1 MRFSMKTR
9 ILFSLLILLAS
20 YMQAQVRMK
29 AGQPVLFEKQD
40 VIDLATYH
48 WPRTLISY
56 VVVFDGGVKEEMLS
70 LTDKGRE
77 MSVPFQLSEK
87 VVRNGMLQRAR
98 VSFFAA
104 LPQGGRYAYEL
115 TATGRKPVTVERP
128 LVVVSEEGQFSIGN
142 EDMTVYL
149 PGSQS
154 VKAGKAPAP
163 VMSIRKGE
171 RKIGNNVL
179 YAHRMKVERIE
190 TSPVEVGELFVT
202 YRVKYYLVGN
212 ATYTAWVKM
221 VQGYPFVIL
230 EEEMEGLSKE
240 DEVYLDMCWENF
252 APVKR
257 FGTQWDRVFDKASQW
272 MGIDAPVH
280 TSYSQE
286 DPHWTGMGW
295 IENPAEEMIFRISP
309 FGGNSVREQTPIM
322 SFWEEGANADELGV
336 FVYDHQ
342 KWDDRQYGIWQPTPD
357 LSIYFRY
364 DEKKLYFKYPLVNG
378 TRSTAIAFFPESQ
391 GRKAVKEFNK
401 RIDKIAANGGTHKS
415 EFLSYRYAQML
426 HQQYASLSLDRIKDW
441 ELEYDDNQKQPEN
454 PFKKD
459 HTGQTPESFY
469 KDMISSAFA
478 YYPMGLNFYPGIHS
492 IEHRP
497 VYSKWIEGYL
507 FYAPKLTEKQRRTV
521 KALFILGGY
530 VNMLEEMNAIRH
542 SLAGTAN
549 MAADGWCVPM
559 QASYLFPEHPMAKEW
574 GDFFEKSLE
583 IYGVFYTRP
592 EVKAFES
599 KGGRWVE
606 SLGVYN
612 WAYLRPTG
620 HSNIAGEM
628 YDGKNRFASPYM
640 AERGKW
646 LVDMLTAPVY
656 NYKNVKGGK
665 PGYPEGWKPGDALDK
680 ERFTRQYPA
689 HGAHGGGT
697 TVDRPCSLYEMGG
710 WLSNYDPIVA
720 ENIFWAGKLGSELEH
735 KRNTSDW
742 SEVYEQMHA
751 VDNSGTNPHLK
762 SCKYVG
768 HGIVLRAGVDTPE
781 ELSIHLEQVDKGPNY
796 RWGNQAQGN
805 SGGIYFYAQGQLFT
819 GHENENAGDHV
830 TNNLDG
836 ITNFGVMKN
845 GEFRTIG
852 MNELTAP
859 LYDLGIAQFA
869 ELLPASGNDLYS
881 WPEYQSRS
889 ILLVGT
895 DYYLIFDETGT
906 NWRAAHRFSWFTGK
920 GFEYPQ
926 ITFLSKN
933 AREDHWTTATTAN
946 SKGFYRDAFGSL
958 LTLVSHKKGEVVP
971 LRGNMKNI
979 PLLNTNDVTDFIPAK
994 KDAYPEGVVGI
1005 RAPQSEDLVFRSGKV
1020 LKYKTVHEAF
1030 EGKAGVIRRMK
1041 NGGLQ
1046 LALIRGT
1053 EITADGLSLL
1063 LERGNETAIALT
1075 RAVDGTLSGTFKA
1088 LKSAKVTFTGLS
1100 AKGTFY
1106 MDGVAQPVTVKAG
1119 QAVLTLPVGEHT
1131 WEYTTG
1137 KAMPLPAEI
1146 TDVEYDKNQFLVY
1159 WKNPNRVKT
1168 VRLEVSVD
1176 GGNNWETVKTTS
1188 QSPVK
1193 LTKNGY
1199 ENKIHVRAVAMNGSR
1214 SASFAQEYPVYI
1226 TDAAP
1231 HYPEGIWLKLDNNR
1245 VELSWGKVLGVQ
1257 KYRLYR
1263 RVKGEKEFRPVYEGK
1278 ENRFVDK
1285 TAEGIHKAY
1294 VMPGA
1299 LDNRLQDREGLK
1311 IYEYAVSSV
1320 NGNGEGA
1327 LSPVEDTDPASWK
1340 NWYPATPLKFKRQS
1354 AFWMAPYMPAR
1365 MSPEKYYP
1373 D

>member
-1 MRFSMKTR
+1 MKTR
-9 ILFSLLILLAS
+9 IIFFFLIIVAS
-20 YMQAQVRMK
+20 CIQAQVRMV
-29 AGQPVLFEKQD
+29 AGQSVLFEKQD
-40 VIDLATYH
+40 VIDLATYN

-70 LTDKGRE
+70 LTDKSQGVP
-77 MSVPFQLSEK
+77 VPFQLSEK
-87 VVRNGMLQRAR
+87 VVKNGFLQRAR

-104 LPQGGRYAYEL
+104 LPQGGKYAYEL
-115 TATGRKPVTVERP
+115 VATGRKPVTVDNP
-128 LVVVSEEGQFSIGN
+128 LAVVSEDGQFSIGN
-142 EDMTVYL
+142 KDMTVYI
-149 PGSQS
+149 PASQS
-154 VKAGKAPAP
+154 VKAGKAPAS
-163 VMSIRKGE
+163 VLSVQKGD
-171 RKIGNNVL
+171 RKIGNNRL
-179 YAHRMKVERIE
+179 YAHRKNVERIE
-190 TSPVEVGELFVT
+190 TLPVEVGELFVK
-202 YRVKYYLVGN
+202 YQMKYYLAGN
-212 ATYTAWVKM
+212 ATYTAWIKV

-230 EEEMEGLSKE
+230 EEEMNGLSKE
-240 DEVYLDMCWENF
+240 DRVYLDMCWDNF

-272 MGIDAPVH
+272 IGIDTPVH

-295 IENPAEEMIFRISP
+295 IEDPSKEMIFRISP
-309 FGGNSVREQTPIM
+309 FGGNSVREQPPVM
-322 SFWEEGANADELGV
+322 SFWEEGKNADELGV

-364 DEKKLYFKYPLVNG
+364 DDNKLYFKYPLVDG
-378 TRSTAIAFFPESQ
+378 SRSTAIAFFSEEQ
-391 GRKAVKEFNK
+391 GRKAVAGFNK
-401 RIDKIAANGGTHKS
+401 RIDEIAKAGGAHKS
-415 EFLSYRYAQML
+415 EFLSYRYTQML

-441 ELEYDDNQKQPEN
+441 ELEYANDKKQPEN
-454 PFKKD
+454 LFTKD
-459 HTGQTPESFY
+459 HTGQTAESFY
-469 KDMISSAFA
+469 QNMISSAFA

-497 VYSKWIEGYL
+497 VYSKLVEGYL
-507 FYAPKLTEKQRRTV
+507 FHARSLTEKQRKTV
-521 KALFILGGY
+521 NALFILGGY
-530 VNMLEEMNAIRH
+530 VNMLEEMNAIRN

-559 QASYLFPEHPMAKEW
+559 QTAYLFPEHPMAKEW
-574 GDFFEKSLE
+574 GDFFEKCLE

-592 EVKAFES
+592 EVRPFEG

-620 HSNIAGEM
+620 HSNIAGEL
-628 YDGKNRFASPYM
+628 YDGKNRFASSYM

-656 NYKNVKGGK
+656 NYRNVEGAQ
-665 PGYPEGWKPGDALDK
+665 PGYPEGWRPGDALDEK
-680 ERFTRQYPA
+680 SFTRQYPA

-697 TVDRPCSLYEMGG
+697 TVDRPSSLFELGE
-710 WLSNYDPIVA
+710 WLFNYDPIVA
-720 ENIFWAGKLGSELEH
+720 ENIFWAGTFGKELEH
-735 KRNTSDW
+735 KLKDSDW
-742 SEVYEQMHA
+742 AEVYKRIHT
-751 VDNSGTNPHLK
+751 VDNRGTNPHLK

-805 SGGIYFYAQGQLFT
+805 SGGIYFYAQGQIFT
-819 GHENENAGDHV
+819 GHENENAGDHI

-836 ITNFGVMKN
+836 VTNFGVMKN

-859 LYDLGIAQFA
+859 LYDLGVAQFA
-869 ELLPASGNDLYS
+869 ELLPATGKDLYS

-926 ITFLSKN
+926 ITFLSKK
-933 AREDHWTTATTAN
+933 ARDDHWTVAETAT
-946 SKGFYRDAFGSL
+946 SRGFYRDAFGSL

-971 LRGNMKNI
+971 LRGKLKNI
-979 PLLNTNDVTDFIPAK
+979 PLLGTEEVADFIPAK
-994 KDAYPEGVVGI
+994 EGAYPEGVIGI
-1005 RAPQSEDLVFRSGKV
+1005 RAPQSEDLVFRAGKT
-1020 LKYKTVHEAF
+1020 LEYRTEQEDF

-1041 NGGLQ
+1041 DGSLQ

-1053 EITADGLSLL
+1053 KIAADGLGLSM
-1063 LERGNETAIALT
+1063 EAGDEAAIALT
-1075 RAVDGTLSGTFKA
+1075 RAVDETLFGTFKA
-1088 LKSAKVTFTGLS
+1088 LKVTKVTLTGVTP
-1100 AKGTFY
+1100 KGTFY
-1106 MDGVAQPVTVKAG
+1106 IDGVAQPVRVKAG
-1119 QAVLTLPVGEHT
+1119 QAVLTLPAGQHSL
-1131 WEYTTG
+1131 EYTAG

-1146 TDVEYDKNQFLVY
+1146 TDVEYEKNHFLIY
-1159 WKNPNRVKT
+1159 WQNPNRLKS

-1176 GGNNWETVKTTS
+1176 GGKHWETVTTTLH
-1188 QSPVK
+1188 SPYK
-1193 LTKNGY
+1193 LSKDGY
-1199 ENKIHVRAVAMNGSR
+1199 KDKIHIRAVAMNGKRAAS
-1214 SASFAQEYPVYI
+1214 SAKEYPVYV
-1226 TDAAP
+1226 TGEAP
-1231 HYPEGIWLKLDNNR
+1231 HYPEGIWMKLDDNR
-1245 VELSWGKVLGVQ
+1245 VEISWGKVLGVQ

-1263 RVKGEKEFRPVYEGK
+1263 RVKGEQEFRLIYEGK
-1278 ENRFVDK
+1278 ANCFVDK
-1285 TAEGIHKAY
+1285 TAAGVCKAFA
-1294 VMPGA
+1294 MPGS
-1299 LDNRLQDREGLK
+1299 LDNRLQDRHGLK
-1311 IYEYAVSSV
+1311 VYEYAVASV

-1327 LSPVEDTDPASWK
+1327 LSPVENTDPASWK
-1340 NWYPATPLKFKRQS
+1340 NWYPAVTLKFKRQS
-1354 AFWMAPYMPAR
+1354 AFWMPPYMSAN

>member
-1 MRFSMKTR
+1 MKTR
-9 ILFSLLILLAS
+9 ILFVVFIVLAVCL
-20 YMQAQVRMK
+20 QAQVRMS
-29 AGQPVLFEKQD
+29 AGKSVRFEKQD
-40 VIDLATYH
+40 VIDIATYN
-48 WPRTLISY
+48 WPRTLVNY
-56 VVVFDGGVKEEMLS
+56 PVVFEGGVKEDALS
-70 LTDKGRE
+70 LIDKIKNK
-77 MSVPFQLSEK
+77 SVPFQLSEK
-87 VVRNGMLQRAR
+87 VVRNGLLYNAT

-104 LPQGGRYAYEL
+104 LPQGGSFQYEF
-115 TATGRKPVTVERP
+115 TATGSRPVAVERP
-128 LVVVSEEGQFSIGN
+128 LKVASEGNQFSIGN
-142 EDMTVYL
+142 EELVVYI
-149 PGSQS
+149 PASQA
-154 VKAGKAPAP
+154 AGVEKAPAP
-163 VMSIRKGE
+163 IISLRKGE

-179 YAHRMKVERIE
+179 YAGRKKIERIE
-190 TSPVEVGELFVT
+190 TTPVEKGDLFVT
-202 YRVKYYLVGN
+202 YQVKYYLEGN
-212 ATYTAWVKM
+212 ATYIARVKV

-230 EEEMEGLSKE
+230 EEEMNNLSKE
-240 DEVYLDMCWENF
+240 DQVYLDMCWEDF

-272 MGIDAPVH
+272 VGIDAPVH

-295 IENPAEEMIFRISP
+295 IEDPSKEMIYRISP

-322 SFWEEGANADELGV
+322 SFWEEGKNADELGV

-364 DEKKLYFKYPLVNG
+364 NQKKLYFKYPLVNG
-378 TRSTAIAFFPESQ
+378 SRSTAIAFFSEEQ
-391 GRKAVKEFNK
+391 GQQAVKEFNK
-401 RIDKIAANGGTHKS
+401 RIDKIAANGGAHRS

-426 HQQYASLSLDRIKDW
+426 HQQYASLSLDKVKDW
-441 ELEYDDNQKQPEN
+441 ELEYPDDRKQPEN
-454 PFKKD
+454 LFTDVTKL
-459 HTGQTPESFY
+459 TPESFY
-469 KDMISSAFA
+469 KSVISSAFA

-497 VYSKWIEGYL
+497 VYSKLVEGYL
-507 FYAPKLTEKQRRTV
+507 FHARKLTEKQRKTV
-521 KALFILGGY
+521 NALFIMGGY
-530 VNMLEEMNAIRH
+530 VNMLEEMNAIRT

-559 QASYLFPEHPMAKEW
+559 QVSYLFPEHPMAKEW
-574 GDFFEKSLE
+574 GDFFEKCLE
-583 IYGVFYTRP
+583 IYGLFYTRP
-592 EVKAFES
+592 EVKAFEG

-620 HSNIAGEM
+620 HSNIASEL

-656 NYKNVKGGK
+656 NYRNIKDAK
-665 PGYPEGWKPGDALDK
+665 PGYPQGWKPGDALDG
-680 ERFTRQYPA
+680 EHFTRQYPA

-697 TVDRPCSLYEMGG
+697 TFDRPSSLMELGE
-710 WLSNYDPIVA
+710 WLFNYDPIVA
-720 ENIFWAGKLGSELEH
+720 ENIFWAGKLGKELEH
-735 KRNTSDW
+735 KPNNSDW
-742 SEVYEQMHA
+742 TEVYKQMHT
-751 VDNSGTNPHLK
+751 VDNTGTNPHLK

-869 ELLPASGNDLYS
+869 ELLPATGTDLYS

-895 DYYLIFDETGT
+895 DYYLIFDKTGT

-920 GFEYPQ
+920 GFDYPQ
-926 ITFLSKN
+926 ITFLSKP
-933 AREDHWTTATTAN
+933 ARNDYWTTAQTVT

-958 LTLVSHKKGEVVP
+958 LTLVSHKKGKVTP
-971 LRGNMKNI
+971 LRGSMKNI
-979 PLLNTNDVTDFIPAK
+979 PLLETKDVTDFIPAK

-1005 RAPQSEDLVFRSGKV
+1005 RAPQSEDLVFRAGKD
-1020 LKYKTVHEAF
+1020 LEYRTEQETF

-1041 NGGLQ
+1041 DGSLQ
-1046 LALIRGT
+1046 LALIKGT
-1053 EITADGLSLL
+1053 KISADGLILSLKR
-1063 LERGNETAIALT
+1063 EQDAAVAVT
-1075 RAVDGTLSGTFKA
+1075 RAVDGTLSGMFKV
-1088 LKSAKVTFTGLS
+1088 LKATEMTLSGLT
-1100 AKGTFY
+1100 AKGVFY
-1106 MDGVAQPVTVKAG
+1106 IDGVAQPVSVKAG
-1119 QAVLTLPVGEHT
+1119 QAVVTLPQGEHT

-1137 KAMPLPAEI
+1137 KAMPLPAKI
-1146 TDVEYDKNQFLVY
+1146 TNVTYEKNQLSVE
-1159 WKNPNRVKT
+1159 WENPNRMKT

-1176 GGNNWETVKTTS
+1176 GGKNWKAVKTTN
-1188 QSPVK
+1188 QSPYK
-1193 LTKNGY
+1193 LSKNGY
-1199 ENKIHVRAVAMNGSR
+1199 EGKIHVRVVAMNGKR
-1214 SASFAQEYPVYI
+1214 EASFAQEYPVYI
-1226 TDAAP
+1226 TDKAP
-1231 HYPEGIWLKLDNNR
+1231 HYPEGIWMKLNDNC
-1245 VELSWGKVLGVQ
+1245 VTLSWGKVLGVQ
-1257 KYRLYR
+1257 QYRLYR
-1263 RVKGEKEFRPVYEGK
+1263 RVKGETEFRKIYEGK
-1278 ENRFVDK
+1278 ANCFTDK
-1285 TAEGIHKAY
+1285 TVQGVRKAFD
-1294 VMPGA
+1294 MPGS
-1299 LDNRLQDREGLK
+1299 LDNRLQNRENLT
-1311 IYEYAVSSV
+1311 IYEYAVSAV
-1320 NGNGEGA
+1320 NGNGEGT
-1327 LSPVEDTDPASWK
+1327 LSPIENTDPASWK
-1340 NWYPATPLKFKRQS
+1340 NWYPATALKFKRQS
-1354 AFWMAPYMPAR
+1354 AFWMPLYMPEP

>member
-1 MRFSMKTR
+1 MKTR
-9 ILFSLLILLAS
+9 IIFSLLIIIAAC
-20 YMQAQVRMK
+20 MHAQVRMV
-29 AGQPVLFEKQD
+29 AGQSVLFEKQD
-40 VIDLATYH
+40 VIDLATYN

-56 VVVFDGGVKEEMLS
+56 VVDFDGGVKEEMLS
-70 LTDKGRE
+70 LTDKGQGKP
-77 MSVPFQLSEK
+77 VPFQLSEK
-87 VVRNGMLQRAR
+87 VVRNGLLQRAR
-98 VSFFAA
+98 VNFFAA
-104 LPQGGRYAYEL
+104 LPQGGKYAYEL
-115 TATGRKPVTVERP
+115 TVTGRKPVTVLRP
-128 LVVVSEEGQFSIGN
+128 LVVTSEEKEFSIGN
-142 EDMTVYL
+142 EDMAVYL
-149 PGSQS
+149 PKSQP
-154 VKAGKAPAP
+154 VEAGKAPAP

-171 RKIGNNVL
+171 RRIGNNRL
-179 YAHRMKVERIE
+179 YAHRKKVERIE
-190 TSPVEVGELFVT
+190 TVPVEVGELFVT
-202 YRVKYYLVGN
+202 YRVKYYFEGN
-212 ATYTAWVKM
+212 ATYTASVKM

-230 EEEMEGLSKE
+230 EEEMEGLSK
-240 DEVYLDMCWENF
+240 DDRVYVDMCWENF

-272 MGIDAPVH
+272 IGIDTPVH

-295 IENPAEEMIFRISP
+295 IEDPSKEMIFRISP

-322 SFWEEGANADELGV
+322 SFWEEGKNADELGV

-342 KWDDRQYGIWQPTPD
+342 KWDDGQYGIWQPTPD

-364 DEKKLYFKYPLVNG
+364 DEKKLYFNYPLVDG
-378 TRSTAIAFFPESQ
+378 SRSTAITFFSEEQ
-391 GRKAVKEFNK
+391 GRKEVKEFNK
-401 RIDKIAANGGTHKS
+401 RIDKIAANGGAHKS
-415 EFLSYRYAQML
+415 DFLSYRYAQML
-426 HQQYASLSLDRIKDW
+426 HQQYVALSLDKMKDW
-441 ELEYDDNQKQPEN
+441 ELEYGDDKKQPEN
-454 PFKKD
+454 LFTED
-459 HTGQTPESFY
+459 HTKQTAESFY
-469 KDMISSAFA
+469 KSMISSAFA

-497 VYSKWIEGYL
+497 VYSKLVEGYL
-507 FYAPKLTEKQRRTV
+507 FHARSLTEKQRRTV

-530 VNMLEEMNAIRH
+530 VNMLEEMNAIRN

-574 GDFFEKSLE
+574 GDFFEKCLE

-592 EVKAFES
+592 EVKAFEG

-620 HSNIAGEM
+620 HSNIAGEL

-640 AERGKW
+640 VERGKW

-656 NYKNVKGGK
+656 NYRNVKGAK
-665 PGYPEGWKPGDALDK
+665 PGYPKGWKAGDALDE

-697 TVDRPCSLYEMGG
+697 TFDRPCSLSELGE

-720 ENIFWAGKLGSELEH
+720 ENIFWAGKFGKELEY
-735 KRNTSDW
+735 KAKDSDW
-742 SEVYEQMHA
+742 SEVYKRMHA
-751 VDNSGTNPHLK
+751 VDNCGTNPHLK

-781 ELSIHLEQVDKGPNY
+781 ELSVHLEQVDKGPNY

-819 GHENENAGDHV
+819 GHENENAGDHI

-859 LYDLGIAQFA
+859 FYDLGIAQFA
-869 ELLPASGNDLYS
+869 ELLPATGKDLYS

-926 ITFLSKN
+926 ITFLSKK
-933 AREDHWTTATTAN
+933 ARDDYWTVAETAT
-946 SKGFYRDAFGSL
+946 SRGFYRDAFGSL

-971 LRGNMKNI
+971 LKGSLKNI
-979 PLLNTNDVTDFIPAK
+979 PLLGTEDVADFIPAK
-994 KDAYPEGVVGI
+994 KDAYPEGVIGI
-1005 RAPQSEDLVFRSGKV
+1005 RAPQSEDLVFRAGKV
-1020 LKYKTVHEAF
+1020 LEYRTKQEIF
-1030 EGKAGVIRRMK
+1030 QGRAGVIRRMK
-1041 NGGLQ
+1041 DGSLQ
-1046 LALIRGT
+1046 LVLIRGT
-1053 EITADGLSLL
+1053 EIAADGLGLSL
-1063 LERGNETAIALT
+1063 ESGKKAAVALT
-1075 RAVDGTLSGTFKA
+1075 RAVDGTLSGTLKA
-1088 LKSAKVTFTGLS
+1088 MEPVEVTFTGLS
-1100 AKGTFY
+1100 VKGTFY
-1106 MDGVAQPVTVKAG
+1106 IDGVAQPTTVKAG
-1119 QAVLTLPVGEHT
+1119 QAVMILPVGEHN

-1146 TDVEYDKNQFLVY
+1146 TNVEYEKSQFLVY

-1168 VRLEVSVD
+1168 VRLEISTD
-1176 GGNNWETVKTTS
+1176 GGKSWKAVKTMGK
-1188 QSPVK
+1188 SPYRLSK
-1193 LTKNGY
+1193 SGY
-1199 ENKIHVRAVAMNGSR
+1199 ENKIHIRAVAMNGNR
-1214 SASFAQEYPVYI
+1214 AASFAQEYPIYI
-1226 TDAAP
+1226 TDEAP
-1231 HYPEGIWLKLDNNR
+1231 HYPEGVWLKLDKNR

-1278 ENRFVDK
+1278 ENHFVDN
-1285 TAEGIHKAY
+1285 TAEGVRKAFT
-1294 VMPGA
+1294 MPGS
-1299 LDNRLQDREGLK
+1299 LDNHLQDREGVK
-1311 IYEYAVSSV
+1311 VYEYAVSSV
-1320 NGNGEGA
+1320 NGNGEGK
-1327 LSPVEDTDPASWK
+1327 LSPIEDTDPASWK
-1340 NWYPATPLKFKRQS
+1340 NWYPDTSLKFKRQS
-1354 AFWMAPYMPAR
+1354 AFWMPPYMPAH